1 MKKIVLTVLVA
12 GSLLATSCKEV
23 KKGASD
29 LKDVTV
35 ETTSNAAGT
44 VVDGAKDATNAV
56 VDGAKDATNAVVDE
70 AKDATNAVVDKA
82 SGMINSAIGGVSIPS
97 FANEA
102 VTKNLTEYAAYAKD
116 YIAANGN
123 LAKIS
128 ALAPKGA
135 ALLAKG
141 KELSSKLD
149 ATELAKYKSVLSA
162 IKAKMSPAK

>member
-1 MKKIVLTVLVA
+1 MKKIVLSVLVA

-23 KKGASD
+23 KKGATD
-29 LKDVTV
+29 LKDATV
-35 ETTSNAAGT
+35 ETAGSAVDATTDAAGA
-44 VVDGAKDATNAV
+44 VADGAKDAA
-56 VDGAKDATNAVVDE
+56 
-70 AKDATNAVVDKA
+70 NAVVDKA
-82 SGMINSAIGGVSIPS
+82 SEMVSSALEGVSIPS

-141 KELSSKLD
+141 KELASKLD
-149 ATELAKYKSVLSA
+149 VKEMAKYKSVLSA
-162 IKAKMSPAK
+162 IQSKMAPSK